1 MKVHSAMWSIAT
13 RIASVAAAMS
23 LAFASPAVA
32 DSGEYL
38 QRLLPFYT
46 NLSAEQLLSEGAR
59 VCDAVRSGMTSPN
72 AVMMVQRDLGVS
84 VSAAGDI
91 VAAAVVQLD
100 C

>member
-1 MKVHSAMWSIAT
+1 MWSIAT

-46 NLSAEQLLSEGAR
+46 NLS
-59 VCDAVRSGMTSPN
+59 
-72 AVMMVQRDLGVS
+72 VMMVQRDLGVS